1 MAEAPQGSQAS
12 NLYVP
17 IALVIFGVPVIC
29 GLIVIIVTL
38 IDAKDSVRVWRSEFQ
53 YAIEEQCPGL
63 DVDIDGGAG
72 RVYLD
77 AYQLDYQWEGGD
89 VFCES
94 DGRVIRCNC
103 RGDEQIETDVSAF
116 RE

>member
-1 MAEAPQGSQAS
+1 MSDQWTHLS

-17 IALVIFGVPVIC
+17 VAFAIFGVPVIC
-29 GLIVIIVTL
+29 GLIVIAVTL
-38 IDAKDSVRVWRSEFQ
+38 FDAQDSVRVWRSEFQ
-53 YAIEEQCPGL
+53 YAIDEQCPGSAM
-63 DVDIDGGAG
+63 DIQDGEG

-77 AYQLDYQWEGGD
+77 AYQLDYQWVHGD
-89 VFCES
+89 LFCHS

-103 RGDEQIETDVSAF
+103 REDLSVETDVSAF